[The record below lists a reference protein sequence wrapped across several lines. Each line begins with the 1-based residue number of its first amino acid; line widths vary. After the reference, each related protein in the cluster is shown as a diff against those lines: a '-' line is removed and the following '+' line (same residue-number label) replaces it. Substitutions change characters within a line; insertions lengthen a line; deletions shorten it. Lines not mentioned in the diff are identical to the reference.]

1 MKKDKQV
8 FTYLRGGLGNQMFV
22 YAAARAAQLRYYG
35 EDGKII
41 VGYEKYDKEGL
52 KDILKEFQLCKNI
65 EFVSSF
71 PLPFR
76 IGLARKVCGLGFRFC
91 KNPREIYNMANRLRR
106 FAQFN
111 GLIRCEDGF
120 IPLPRMV
127 PNKILM
133 DAFFQSEQYFAEPNM
148 QNVLQHD
155 FSLAHPVAEENRQM
169 IHQME
174 SSESVCVAVR
184 LGEYVKHPVHQV
196 CTPEYYK
203 KAIAIVREKKP
214 NCKIF
219 LFSDDIPM
227 AMNMLGMNSEQVV
240 CEAGTATAAET
251 LFTMA
256 HCKNF
261 IISNSSFNWWA
272 QYLSNSKNKIVIAPS
287 RWYNTDVPCDIYQ
300 KDWTIVKV

>member
-1 MKKDKQV
+1 
-8 FTYLRGGLGNQMFV
+8 
-22 YAAARAAQLRYYG
+22 
-35 EDGKII
+35 
-41 VGYEKYDKEGL
+41 
-52 KDILKEFQLCKNI
+52 
-65 EFVSSF
+65 
-71 PLPFR
+71 
-76 IGLARKVCGLGFRFC
+76 
-91 KNPREIYNMANRLRR
+91 
-106 FAQFN
+106 
-111 GLIRCEDGF
+111 
-120 IPLPRMV
+120 
-127 PNKILM
+127 
-133 DAFFQSEQYFAEPNM
+133 
-148 QNVLQHD
+148 
-155 FSLAHPVAEENRQM
+155 
-169 IHQME
+169 ME